1 MCLYIL
7 YIFRYCEY
15 SKYLD
20 VVEARDS
27 FHYFVFEVRDTIVGE
42 DLRL

>member
-1 MCLYIL
+1 MFIYFIYIS
-7 YIFRYCEY
+7 RYCEY
-15 SKYLD
+15 WEYLD